1 MVKWLIRGYVV
12 AAVVWASAILAAP
25 NIEAVAPRKSGVH
38 ALSALVYAAG
48 AVVCHQRPER
58 SFTSAGLQLPVCAR
72 CTGIY
77 SVAALI
83 ALVLGGVVA
92 FTGRAPAS
100 FSGLPHRARLAVA
113 IVALLPTIATALF
126 EWSTGGAP
134 SNATR
139 FAAGAPIGVLVS
151 WIALTLPRPKAHSE

>member
-1 MVKWLIRGYVV
+1 MPGYVV

-25 NIEAVAPRKSGVH
+25 TLEAASPTSGLRT
-38 ALSALVYAAG
+38 LSALVYAAG

-58 SFTSAGLQLPVCAR
+58 SFMAAGVQLPVCAR

-83 ALVLGGVVA
+83 APLLWGIVTIAGPA
-92 FTGRAPAS
+92 APS
-100 FSGLPHRARLAVA
+100 FSGLPHRARLTVA
-113 IVALLPTIATALF
+113 IAALVPTIATAMF
-126 EWSTGGAP
+126 EWSTGAAA
-134 SNATR
+134 SNAAR

-151 WIALTLPRPKAHSE
+151 WIAMTLPRPKAHSE